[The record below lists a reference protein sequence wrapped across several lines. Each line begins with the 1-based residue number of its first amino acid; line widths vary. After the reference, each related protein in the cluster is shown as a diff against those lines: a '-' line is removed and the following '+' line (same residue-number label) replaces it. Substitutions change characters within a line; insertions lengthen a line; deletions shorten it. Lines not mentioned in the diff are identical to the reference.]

1 MRTAYGTDWGQRQFL
16 VLSALQEKHTD
27 RGAFFER
34 ALSFHSGALCPEQ
47 TYDRAGATAPVK
59 REISG
64 KAEL

>member
-1 MRTAYGTDWGQRQFL
+1 MELTGGSGNFWYCPRCKR
-16 VLSALQEKHTD
+16 SIPI

-34 ALSFHSGALCPEQ
+34 ALSFHSGALGPEQ

>member
-1 MRTAYGTDWGQRQFL
+1 MELTGGGGSFWYCPRCKR
-16 VLSALQEKHTD
+16 SIPI

-34 ALSFHSGALCPEQ
+34 ALSVHSGALCPEQ